1 MKRTVVDLDGSA
13 IANWDDFHAAS
24 RRAFGFPDYYGNNI
38 SAWIDC
44 MSGLRDDDGM
54 TRFVLGERD
63 SLVIR
68 LLHAKTLEQR
78 AAHVMQGLQ
87 AAVAEVNDRSSEA
100 GEPPLLQIQ
109 LA

>member
-1 MKRTVVDLDGSA
+1 MSRTVVELDGSA

-24 RRAFGFPDYYGNNI
+24 RRAFGFPDFYGNNL

-54 TRFVLGERD
+54 TRFLLAETD

-68 LLHAKTLEQR
+68 LLHARTLEQH
-78 AAHVMQGLQ
+78 AAQVMQGLQ
-87 AAVAEVNDRSSEA
+87 AAVAEVNERCSDA
-100 GEPPLLQIQ
+100 GEPPLLKVQ